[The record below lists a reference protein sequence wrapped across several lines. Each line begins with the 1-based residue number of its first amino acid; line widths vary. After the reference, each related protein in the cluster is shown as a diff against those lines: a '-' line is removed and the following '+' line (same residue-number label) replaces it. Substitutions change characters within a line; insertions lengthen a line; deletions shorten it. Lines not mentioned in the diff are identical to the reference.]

1 MIHQTIQQLK
11 IHRAKQI
18 LQQGFGLLNIESIVH
33 ADDESGKVLF
43 TAFRQSGI
51 WHYDNKPIALFAF
64 DNNKQYHSQHNTAR
78 QFFIQKIKTLHSNAV
93 WILLSQH
100 GFEFFV
106 QISLSTLCQHLDGW
120 FDKYDDFV
128 LFIPNQYVLAI
139 HDGEYAWEVLEK
151 ILTP

>member
-51 WHYDNKPIALFAF
+51 WHYDNKTNSVVYL
-64 DNNKQYHSQHNTAR
+64 
-78 QFFIQKIKTLHSNAV
+78 
-93 WILLSQH
+93 
-100 GFEFFV
+100 
-106 QISLSTLCQHLDGW
+106 
-120 FDKYDDFV
+120 
-128 LFIPNQYVLAI
+128 
-139 HDGEYAWEVLEK
+139 
-151 ILTP
+151 